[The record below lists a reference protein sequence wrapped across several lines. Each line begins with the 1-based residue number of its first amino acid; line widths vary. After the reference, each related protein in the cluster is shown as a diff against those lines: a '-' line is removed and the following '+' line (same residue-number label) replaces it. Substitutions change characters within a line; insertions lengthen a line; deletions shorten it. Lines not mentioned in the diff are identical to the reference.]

1 VNGRIAVF
9 APSPLLTITVE
20 SGADRPE
27 VHLHPG
33 GQGVWVARLAA
44 TLGAEVVLCCALG
57 GEPGAVLRGLLESE
71 AFMLRAVAASA
82 TNGVYIHDRRGGSRN
97 EIVRVESAALARHSS
112 DELYGVALGTGLDS
126 DLMLLT
132 GTEPDGIVDP
142 DLYRRLV
149 CDLRANGK
157 SSIADLTGEPL
168 QGALAGGIELLKISH
183 EEVIREGYA
192 ASPAPEDLIAGAR
205 ELHRAGARHV
215 LVSRAARSAILIG
228 DGEGGEL
235 QLGGPVFEALDQ
247 SGTGDSM
254 FAAIGAG
261 LARGM
266 SMVDALRLGAAAG
279 ALNATR
285 RGLGT
290 GSRQEIERLAAHI
303 DVRPLDAPGPV
314 TSS

>member
-1 VNGRIAVF
+1 
-9 APSPLLTITVE
+9 
-20 SGADRPE
+20 
-27 VHLHPG
+27 
-33 GQGVWVARLAA
+33 
-44 TLGAEVVLCCALG
+44 
-57 GEPGAVLRGLLESE
+57 
-71 AFMLRAVAASA
+71 M
-82 TNGVYIHDRRGGSRN
+82 
-97 EIVRVESAALARHSS
+97 
-112 DELYGVALGTGLDS
+112 
-126 DLMLLT
+126 
-132 GTEPDGIVDP
+132 
-142 DLYRRLV
+142 
-149 CDLRANGK
+149 
-157 SSIADLTGEPL
+157 
-168 QGALAGGIELLKISH
+168 
-183 EEVIREGYA
+183 
-192 ASPAPEDLIAGAR
+192 
-205 ELHRAGARHV
+205 